1 MEKKFRLKEGE
12 IYDFK
17 VIRHVLM
24 PPDDEEHII
33 VEDEFAFRFLLKKK
47 HYPDTE
53 FIDGTTITCRIDKVG
68 CNGKIYLE
76 PENPYYKLDEFYDFE
91 FSGFTDILNSEGITE
106 KMIILK
112 DKNLRDIILRYD
124 ENLCNIENN
133 KVRCRVERI
142 KKSKLMVSFPGF
154 YDNVSGL
161 ELGKS
166 YKFKIT
172 GITNLIYDEE
182 FYELI
187 DEKGNLQYIRKK
199 YYGNYGFKKGSEL
212 ICEVVE
218 TPRLYF
224 NYLEPVNPYY
234 KKGET
239 YEFDLI
245 SIETDYDIVDRSM
258 TFVMLGDKYGNE
270 FHANCS
276 AIKDIRNKPSKVRCR
291 VENIKMSRLFLDC
304 FESV

>member
-1 MEKKFRLKEGE
+1 MEKKFRLKEGG

-17 VIRHVLM
+17 VIRHILM
-24 PPDDEEHII
+24 PPDDEQHII
-33 VEDEFAFRFLLKKK
+33 VEDEFSFRFLLKKK

-53 FIDGTTITCRIDKVG
+53 FIDGQKITCRIDKVG

-76 PENPYYKLDEFYDFE
+76 PENAYYKLGQLYDFE
-91 FSGFTDILNSEGITE
+91 FSGFTEIINSEGVTE

-112 DKNLRDIILRYD
+112 DRSDKEIVLRYD
-124 ENLCNIENN
+124 ENFCKITNDH
-133 KVRCRVERI
+133 VRCRVERI

-161 ELGKS
+161 EPGKN
-166 YKFKIT
+166 YKFKIA
-172 GITNLIYDEE
+172 GITNLINNEE
-182 FYELI
+182 FYELV
-187 DEKGNLQYIRKK
+187 DEKGNFQYIRKK
-199 YYGNYGFKKGSEL
+199 YYDDYGFEKGSEI

-224 NYLEPVNPYY
+224 NYLEPVHPHY
-234 KKGET
+234 KKGEI

-276 AIKDIRNKPSKVRCR
+276 SIKDIRTKPAKVRCR